1 MIFLG
6 DFATPRT
13 SIRFDKISPNS
24 TVLLNCEGYLTEG
37 IGESNTVFNNINLY
51 ASLSNDFN
59 LILNLSNNH
68 IMDIPN
74 GASQSLNLANKFNL
88 NTVGAG
94 VTVESANRPF
104 VTNKDGIEV
113 AIISGGWDIIGCKPA
128 KKRAEGVAVLDS
140 KRILKQV
147 QEQSQLGR
155 KVVVYLHWGYELEI
169 YPQPTHR
176 QLARNCIELGADIVL
191 GCHSHCLQGY
201 EKHQDKYIFYGL
213 GNSIFEEDYY
223 YNGKLSFPEFC
234 NVGLAVDWDIKS
246 NEVMTSLTKY
256 EDNTLI
262 FGSFLAPEQQDNLNQ
277 LSQFSKLTHNEYIK
291 FFKDKRRKKK
301 LLPVFHENDRELM
314 YKAKRSFNIIRSSII
329 SKLFKLG
336 LKGSSR

>member
-1 MIFLG
+1 MIILG
-6 DFATPRT
+6 DVATNKSNIEID
-13 SIRFDKISPNS
+13 SININS
-24 TVLLNCEGYLTEG
+24 TILLNCEGYLVEN
-37 IGESNTVFNNINLY
+37 IGTNNTVFNNISLFRNL
-51 ASLSNDFN
+51 SKKFN

-68 IMDIPN
+68 TMDLKN
-74 GASQSLNLANKFNL
+74 GVSKSLELANVNNL
-88 NTVGAG
+88 ETVGAG
-94 VTVESANRPF
+94 LNLDDANKPLIN
-104 VTNKDGIEV
+104 VIDGVEV
-113 AIISGGWDIIGCKPA
+113 AIISGGWDVIGCKPA
-128 KKRAEGVAVLDS
+128 KKETEGVAPLDS
-140 KRILKQV
+140 ERIFTQV
-147 QEQSQLGR
+147 QEQTQLGR
-155 KVVVYLHWGYELEI
+155 KVLVYLHWGYELEI

-176 QLARNCIELGADIVL
+176 QLAKNCIEFGADIVL
-191 GCHSHCLQGY
+191 GCHSHCIQGY

-213 GNSIFEEDYY
+213 GNSIFEENYY

-234 NVGLAVDWDIKS
+234 NIGLAVNWDIKS

-262 FGSFLAPEQQDNLNQ
+262 VGGFRAPEQQDDLNQ
-277 LSQFSKLTHNEYIK
+277 LSQFSNLTHNEYIN

-329 SKLFKLG
+329 SRLFKLG